1 MKIFILEDLPERQEA
16 FRKKFAGY
24 EVKIVDTVIDAIQLL
39 KVESFDLVCLDHDL
53 GGQNGVDFKDPNCG
67 SRVAEFLRD
76 MNYAG
81 QIIIHSLNP
90 IGAANMKAI
99 LPNAIVRP
107 SYFQEPFMIDN
118 FSGKKLTEY
127 LKDGMKV
134 LIRWGHGLGDLLMF
148 LESYEKLKKDYPL
161 VNFHLYTESGQEE
174 LWGDEKNKDAQD
186 YDLVFSLNFPM
197 AEGSNITK
205 AEKCCIEE
213 IGIEPPVKEIVE
225 LSKYDSPFV
234 ALHFF
239 GTALPGSVGCSEEV
253 AKQIW
258 QEVKDF
264 GKIPISC
271 HFEHCWHNPVNQKF
285 GFVDISVR
293 GYQAKISNLIGL
305 IQHSFAFIGV
315 ASGPFVVALSVMPE
329 RTLYLEK
336 SHPLKTY
343 TKKDIAKVDINNYQV
358 GDVTKFL
365 ESLKI

>member
-148 LESYEKLKKDYPL
+148 LESYEKLKKDFQIECIKVGKPM
-161 VNFHLYTESGQEE
+161 SE
-174 LWGDEKNKDAQD
+174 LISELIIDFLKNRK
-186 YDLVFSLNFPM
+186 
-197 AEGSNITK
+197 
-205 AEKCCIEE
+205 
-213 IGIEPPVKEIVE
+213 
-225 LSKYDSPFV
+225 
-234 ALHFF
+234 
-239 GTALPGSVGCSEEV
+239 
-253 AKQIW
+253 
-258 QEVKDF
+258 
-264 GKIPISC
+264 
-271 HFEHCWHNPVNQKF
+271 
-285 GFVDISVR
+285 
-293 GYQAKISNLIGL
+293 
-305 IQHSFAFIGV
+305 
-315 ASGPFVVALSVMPE
+315 
-329 RTLYLEK
+329 
-336 SHPLKTY
+336 
-343 TKKDIAKVDINNYQV
+343 
-358 GDVTKFL
+358 
-365 ESLKI
+365 